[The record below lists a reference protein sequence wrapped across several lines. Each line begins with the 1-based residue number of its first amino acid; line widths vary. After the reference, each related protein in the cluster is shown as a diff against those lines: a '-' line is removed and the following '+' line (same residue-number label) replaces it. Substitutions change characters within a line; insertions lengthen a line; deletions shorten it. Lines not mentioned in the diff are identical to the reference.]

1 MARAGYAESDER
13 SDSAGALPKGFDRRS
28 LRRRAIQALLA
39 FVAIFAIAL
48 LAPGLGQVRDLL
60 GRAEPPWLLLGLALE
75 GLSFASY
82 VVMFRPIFCRGMK
95 WRRSW
100 QIGGSEL
107 AMGSLVPA
115 SGAGGLALG
124 AWILHGAG
132 MEARRIARR
141 SVAFLLI
148 KSSVNFVAVVVV
160 GTAMAL
166 GVGPHQSVWLTA
178 VPAAAAG
185 VFLVLVFSL
194 ARLTPGEPTRV
205 ESGPRRWWAET
216 RAALVT
222 GTEEA
227 ILILRGRDLAVI
239 GGAIG
244 YWIFDNAVLWAT
256 FKAFGLSPP
265 ITIVLIGYLIGQLG
279 GLLPIPGGIGGI
291 DGGLIGTLIVYG
303 VDAAGAAAAVLAYRV
318 ILFWLPL
325 IVGGIAF
332 ADLRRDMP
340 REGELASCAPAYRDS
355 G

>member
-1 MARAGYAESDER
+1 MGRAGYAGSTEQSR
-13 SDSAGALPKGFDRRS
+13 ALPKGLDRKT
-28 LRRRAIQALLA
+28 LKRRAIQAVVA
-39 FVAIFAIAL
+39 FGAIFAIAL
-48 LAPGLGQVRDLL
+48 LAPGLGEVRDLL
-60 GRAEPPWLLLGLALE
+60 GGADPAWLALGVALE

-82 VVMFRPIFCRGMK
+82 VVMFRPIFCRGMS

-115 SGAGGLALG
+115 SGAGGVALG

-160 GTAMAL
+160 GTAMAV
-166 GVGPHQSVWLTA
+166 GVGPHRSFWLTA
-178 VPAAAAG
+178 FPAILAAA
-185 VFLVLVFSL
+185 FLVAVFSL
-194 ARLTPGEPTRV
+194 GRLSPGDASSSQSR
-205 ESGPRRWWAET
+205 SRRLWAET
-216 RAALVT
+216 RAALIT

-265 ITIVLIGYLIGQLG
+265 VTIVLMGYLIGQLG

-303 VDAAGAAAAVLAYRV
+303 VDAAGVAAAVLAYRV

-325 IVGGIAF
+325 VIGGIAF

-340 REGELASCAPAYRDS
+340 REGELASCAPAYRA
-355 G
+355 GG